1 MQGSNDQELAWIMLK
16 RWSMVIYVFLG
27 ALQVCIVV
35 WSPYGPSFM
44 AKMPFL
50 LKKQGKNSLTEADQP
65 TSNHCG
71 RHSFGAR
78 VMKIA
83 HNVADI

>member
-1 MQGSNDQELAWIMLK
+1 MDHAEGK
-16 RWSMVIYVFLG
+16 VVIYVFLG

-35 WSPYGPSFM
+35 WNPYGPSFM
-44 AKMPFL
+44 AKMLFL
-50 LKKQGKNSLTEADQP
+50 SKNQGKNALTEADQP

-83 HNVADI
+83 HNIADI

>member
-1 MQGSNDQELAWIMLK
+1 MDHAEK
-16 RWSMVIYVFLG
+16 VVTYVFLG

-35 WSPYGPSFM
+35 RNPYGPSFM

-50 LKKQGKNSLTEADQP
+50 SKKQGKNALTVADQP

-71 RHSFGAR
+71 RHIFGAR

>member
-1 MQGSNDQELAWIMLK
+1 MDHAKKVVTYE
-16 RWSMVIYVFLG
+16 FLG

-35 WSPYGPSFM
+35 WNPYGPSFM

-50 LKKQGKNSLTEADQP
+50 SKKQCKNALTEVDQP

-71 RHSFGAR
+71 RHTFDTM

-83 HNVADI
+83 HNVANI